1 MRPGV
6 FLCLL
11 LLTEAYAVL
20 YDKNRE
26 KTRKKLDC
34 EPGSYLILKATT
46 RKGGRKMTIREA
58 EQRTGLDRATIR
70 FYEKEGLISPKRQEN
85 GYRDYGEAD
94 ITALLRIKLLRE
106 LGVSLEEIRAL
117 QQGAQALPDT
127 LARRMAA
134 LEREMADAGAA
145 RETCRAI
152 REEGVGYE
160 SLDPEKYL
168 NREDTPAPLFRD
180 APPPVLCP
188 WRRLLARL
196 FDLELYH
203 LAWTALLSL
212 VFHLNMAERNAALRW
227 LDTAICLVLMIMV
240 EPILLSRWGT
250 TPGKAIF
257 GLRVEKADGGRL
269 TYGEGNTRTMSMIW
283 RGLGW
288 NVPIYTLVRLI
299 KSYNFYCREKELP
312 WDRALDLVVEARPK
326 SSLRNGAFAA
336 AAAAVLGL
344 TVLTI
349 FAGGF
354 PPNRGSLTPAELAEN
369 YNFLAEYYGSPTYI
383 LEEDGSW
390 TALETRGGA
399 YIIHIP
405 GLERL
410 PLTWESDSEGNLTA
424 VTASWSWDGE
434 GFAQWPGLDMQLLT
448 LAFAAGEGNWLD
460 YWGKLGL
467 LDTVANGE
475 VFSSFSR
482 TAQGIALDWDTRL
495 EGDVI
500 VGDYFVVGEENA
512 PCSGKITLTIR
523 PA

>member
-1 MRPGV
+1 
-6 FLCLL
+6 
-11 LLTEAYAVL
+11 
-20 YDKNRE
+20 
-26 KTRKKLDC
+26 
-34 EPGSYLILKATT
+34 
-46 RKGGRKMTIREA
+46 MTIREA

-299 KSYNFYCREKELP
+299 TSTAGKRSCPGTGP
-312 WDRALDLVVEARPK
+312 WTWWWRQGPK
-326 SSLRNGAFAA
+326 AA
-336 AAAAVLGL
+336 
-344 TVLTI
+344 
-349 FAGGF
+349 
-354 PPNRGSLTPAELAEN
+354 
-369 YNFLAEYYGSPTYI
+369 
-383 LEEDGSW
+383 
-390 TALETRGGA
+390 
-399 YIIHIP
+399 
-405 GLERL
+405 
-410 PLTWESDSEGNLTA
+410 
-424 VTASWSWDGE
+424 
-434 GFAQWPGLDMQLLT
+434 
-448 LAFAAGEGNWLD
+448 
-460 YWGKLGL
+460 
-467 LDTVANGE
+467 
-475 VFSSFSR
+475 
-482 TAQGIALDWDTRL
+482 
-495 EGDVI
+495 
-500 VGDYFVVGEENA
+500 
-512 PCSGKITLTIR
+512 
-523 PA
+523 